1 MFLLYRFK
9 PPIPIN
15 QKDLGTIDTSEISSV
30 KCPQNSMLDPTSVTG
45 QEDCLLLN
53 IYIPKTVI
61 ENPKEKVPVMFY
73 IHGGAMIM
81 GKSRTCCG
89 LFMKPQ
95 GNLRNPKEL

>member
-30 KCPQNSMLDPTSVTG
+30 KCPQNSMLDPTSVIG

-81 GKSRTCCG
+81 GKGRIYCG
-89 LFMKPQ
+89 LFYETSRK
-95 GNLRNPKEL
+95 PKEP